1 MAGDA
6 PFRNPPSRNPRP
18 LNDLASAVLDP
29 VLRKRAGISV
39 ALIQSWEDIVGESVA
54 RRSRPEKIQWP
65 RRRHDD
71 EPFQSATLVVAAEAS
86 AALELQH
93 QTGELMARVNAFLG
107 FRAIGKVK
115 LVQKFS
121 PEPLAKTR
129 PKPRQLAAEEE
140 QRLGER
146 LQPIEDEGLRQSLAR
161 LGRSVIGRKG

>member
-39 ALIQSWEDIVGESVA
+39 ALLQSWEDIVGESVA

-65 RRRHDD
+65 RRRHED
-71 EPFQSATLVVAAEAS
+71 EPFRPATLVVAVEAS

-93 QTGELMARVNAFLG
+93 QTGELMARVKAFLG
-107 FRAIGKVK
+107 FSAIGKVRI
-115 LVQKFS
+115 VQKS
-121 PEPLAKTR
+121 ASEPAGKAR
-129 PKPRQLAAEEE
+129 PKPRPLAPEEE
-140 QRLGER
+140 HRLDER
-146 LQPIEDEGLRQSLAR
+146 LRPIEDEGLKQSLAR
-161 LGRSVIGRKG
+161 LGRSVIGRKR

>member
-6 PFRNPPSRNPRP
+6 PFRNPKP

-39 ALIQSWEDIVGESVA
+39 ALIQSWEDIVGESIA

-65 RRRHDD
+65 RRKHED
-71 EPFQSATLVVAAEAS
+71 EPFRPATLVVAAEAS

-107 FRAIGKVK
+107 FRAIGKVR
-115 LVQKFS
+115 LVQKFA
-121 PEPLAKTR
+121 PEPLAKAR
-129 PKPRQLAAEEE
+129 PKPRALAPEEE
-140 QRLGER
+140 RRLGER

-161 LGRSVIGRKG
+161 LGRSVIGRKP